1 MLPPHQ
7 IARGAQPFCQLPTCD
22 SLTDGQI
29 INLVS
34 TSSQASPTGSDE
46 GEEEEE
52 DGDGM
57 LQDERVSPSVAVSA
71 IDTLMR
77 YFEQCQLTK
86 PDDNEHLSAIKRCMD
101 YTHLATQ
108 KQSSICYN
116 FKPWHDQL
124 TKTKTAVNL
133 L

>member
-1 MLPPHQ
+1 VLITP
-7 IARGAQPFCQLPTCD
+7 AEYAAVDSQLPTCD

-34 TSSQASPTGSDE
+34 TSSQASPAGCDE

-57 LQDERVSPSVAVSA
+57 LQDECVSPSVAVHA

-77 YFEQCQLTK
+77 YFQKCQLTT
-86 PDDNEHLSAIKRCMD
+86 PDDIEHLSVIKRRVD
-101 YTHLATQ
+101 YTCLATQ
-108 KQSSICYN
+108 KQLSIRDY
-116 FKPWHDQL
+116 FKL
-124 TKTKTAVNL
+124 
-133 L
+133 